1 MIMSFISLAF
11 LRDIH
16 RVLRPWKRSRLQ
28 KEPLP
33 MSDLGILERG
43 QLLAAGHRIL
53 ALQKLEDGP
62 INTTRAMHYEWAET
76 VEGLVEEARLTRGQ
90 LDVALAELRRLHE
103 APAYAAEPLYC
114 PAEVETASGVF
125 DPAGYDSE
133 DCAGCGTPRSEH
145 TATPPPAE
153 PAPPLETEHATFRDR
168 LANWLRMGEAG
179 RWVAVRC
186 YEVMVGETE
195 AEARRLGRERWGDVP
210 MLVRRI
216 EPEEGLAVGTT
227 RDLGGC
233 GG

>member
-103 APAYAAEPLYC
+103 APASAAEPLYC

-133 DCAGCGTPRSEH
+133 DC
-145 TATPPPAE
+145 
-153 PAPPLETEHATFRDR
+153 ETEHATFRDR